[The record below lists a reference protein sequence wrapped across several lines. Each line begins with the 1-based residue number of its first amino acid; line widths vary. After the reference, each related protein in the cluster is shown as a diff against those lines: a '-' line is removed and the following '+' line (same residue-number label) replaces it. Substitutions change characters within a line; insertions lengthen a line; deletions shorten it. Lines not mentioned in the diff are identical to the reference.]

1 MDLGSV
7 ALISGLGASSAA
19 WERSSKA
26 SALVNSLGASREP
39 AGRQAAGRLQAGWRQ
54 LGGRAYAF
62 CSLEV
67 LGEQV
72 QQAGLRGGSWGAL
85 ANQSLIPG

>member
-1 MDLGSV
+1 MLV
-7 ALISGLGASSAA
+7 KGLGARQQPGSVPRACG
-19 WERSSKA
+19 E
-26 SALVNSLGASREP
+26 
-39 AGRQAAGRLQAGWRQ
+39 AGCRQAAGRLQAGWRQ

-62 CSLEV
+62 GSLEV